1 VTPAD
6 FQRRMTELCKGN
18 DISHVAMLGIN
29 LVDEALG
36 DNAHSYLPALVD
48 YFNRLSV
55 LKARQSSD
63 VEMQGGAL

>member
-1 VTPAD
+1 MTPAD